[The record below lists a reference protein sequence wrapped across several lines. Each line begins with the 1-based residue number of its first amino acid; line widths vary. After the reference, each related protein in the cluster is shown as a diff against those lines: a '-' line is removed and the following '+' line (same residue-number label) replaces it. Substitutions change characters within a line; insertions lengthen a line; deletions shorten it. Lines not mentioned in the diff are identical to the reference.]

1 MRTSHGST
9 RLARVFGS
17 SEQNGNGWV
26 RWVAVG
32 AAGVGAFVAFRAWS
46 HRKGPGIEVRESV
59 SIERPVDE
67 IYRFWREFGNL
78 PKVMDHLE
86 SVEDLGDGRSHWVAK
101 GPAGSRVEWDA
112 RTTLDRE
119 NEVISWRST
128 EDATVPN
135 EGSVRFQALGDRR
148 TNVLVTLNYHPPG
161 GAVGAAFAKLFG
173 EAPSQQVGEGLHR
186 LKQELEAG
194 KELRADGTPSPRGA
208 ATA

>member
-1 MRTSHGST
+1 MRTSDGST

-17 SEQNGNGWV
+17 SEQNGNGWI
-26 RWVAVG
+26 RWVAIGAASVG
-32 AAGVGAFVAFRAWS
+32 AYVAYRKLAN
-46 HRKGPGIEVRESV
+46 RKGPGIEVRESV
-59 SIERPVDE
+59 TIERPIDE
-67 IYRFWREFGNL
+67 IYRFWRELGNL

-86 SVEDLGDGRSHWVAK
+86 SVEELGDGRSHWVAK

-112 RTTLDRE
+112 QTTLDRE
-119 NEVISWRST
+119 NEVISWRSAD
-128 EDATVPN
+128 DATVPN

-161 GAVGAAFAKLFG
+161 GAIGAAFANLFG

-186 LKQELEAG
+186 LKQDLEAG
-194 KELRADGTPSPRGA
+194 KDLRADEPSPSRRA